1 MVKTME
7 ESHEAQLPVTS
18 APAAPPA
25 PLLQPDHASIA
36 PPAKRPGRW
45 LRFRRTLRLLFRRW
59 LYAMTLVFRWM
70 RPYAVFVGIVAVLV
84 GIIAWMG
91 VQLWWPSA
99 NTTQDVRVAAL
110 PPPQA
115 VQTYIQGQQTFNAD
129 LMWDS
134 LSTTSQVDRLQNGIS
149 KATMQ
154 AQANS
159 ERTGGLQYRHYD
171 YIGGVKLTDGG
182 SMYIYAVDVQLPQG
196 SLKLPFTFIADTD
209 GKVKRLIIPQ

>member
-7 ESHEAQLPVTS
+7 ESHEAQLPVIS

-25 PLLQPDHASIA
+25 PLLQPDHALIT

-45 LRFRRTLRLLFRRW
+45 LRLRRTLRLLFRRW

-70 RPYAVFVGIVAVLV
+70 RPYALFVGIVAMLLGVIV
-84 GIIAWMG
+84 WMG

-99 NTTQDVRVAAL
+99 STTQDVRVAAL
-110 PPPQA
+110 PPPPA

-129 LMWDS
+129 LMWES

-171 YIGGVKLTDGG
+171 YIGGVKLKDGG
-182 SMYIYAVDVQLPQG
+182 SMYIYAVDLQLPQG